1 MGWLTSRKYCRWIN
15 VSENYAVSIFRFDPK
30 EERCFFWKVI
40 HPQDRTLLGD
50 LTKVLLKEQGQQIR
64 ASPRCEVRNLNGRV
78 SGSGVSKLSVLWSR
92 AFCSWIAYKMPHL
105 RLHRLDCSCLFS
117 YFWPPVE
124 YFFEKLVV
132 AHVVTTFP
140 LFYCIVRS
148 SNISTLA
155 SRLTRF
161 CARWIRFM

>member
-1 MGWLTSRKYCRWIN
+1 METGLSVLYPRISLWESQMCCAPSERPFTTLLGASRR
-15 VSENYAVSIFRFDPK
+15 
-30 EERCFFWKVI
+30 FFWKSRVS
-40 HPQDRTLLGD
+40 RLGRRH
-50 LTKVLLKEQGQQIR
+50 VVM
-64 ASPRCEVRNLNGRV
+64 CRV

-105 RLHRLDCSCLFS
+105 SLHRLDCSCLFS
-117 YFWPPVE
+117 YFWPHVE